1 MRWLRRHSLTTV
13 VAIGGGALAV
23 VGLLG
28 GLILS
33 GVASRIV
40 TPRERIPLLSEVAAI
55 PEDNDASTVPPIGL
69 SPMPPAPV
77 EPAGE
82 VPAEASGEHPSR
94 TSPPIQ
100 WADPVPAVP
109 FTLTDQDGQQV
120 SLRDWLGKVVLLNF
134 IFTHCNTAC
143 PLVTEE
149 LQDLAAKLGRRMGR
163 DVVFLSVTI
172 DPERDTPAALKQFGQ
187 KYASDFG
194 SWRFLT
200 GDPRTIAAVLEAYQ
214 VAVERPAE
222 AAAHDDQLT
231 HSTPLYLIDQWGRV
245 RKRFAPT
252 YLRLRGSD
260 PIEVLLRE
268 GQQH

>member
-1 MRWLRRHSLTTV
+1 MRGLRRHKLTAV
-13 VAIGGGALAV
+13 VTIGGGALAL

-28 GLILS
+28 GLVLS
-33 GVASRIV
+33 GVWPKVSTSRGRV
-40 TPRERIPLLSEVAAI
+40 PLLSEVAAV
-55 PEDNDASTVPPIGL
+55 PGDHPSTMPPIGL

-77 EPAGE
+77 ASIDA
-82 VPAEASGEHPSR
+82 VPAQVSEEHPSR
-94 TSPPIQ
+94 PSPPIQ

-109 FTLTDQDGQQV
+109 FTLIDQDGQQV
-120 SLRDWLGKVVLLNF
+120 SLRDCLGKVVLLNF

-143 PLVTEE
+143 PLMTDE
-149 LQDLAAKLGRRMGR
+149 LKVLAEQLRPHMGR

-172 DPERDTPAALKQFGQ
+172 DPERDTPAVLKQFGQ
-187 KYASDFG
+187 KYTSDFRT
-194 SWRFLT
+194 WRFLT
-200 GDPRTIAAVLEAYQ
+200 GDATTIAAVLEAYR

-222 AAAHDDQLT
+222 AAAHDDQLM

-252 YLRLRGSD
+252 YLKLRGTE